1 MFDQLNPFKSA
12 SDRVLS
18 KEAEHQIYEKIT
30 QDIKSSNIN
39 KGVWA
44 KAFAK
49 SGGDETKQKAIY
61 LELMFEYQKEK
72 IKAEQ
77 EQAKIKRIQEA
88 ENRRKRAEVEYKRQ
102 EEIIK
107 RKKEQEYLNHQK
119 ELQKE
124 FEKFNADEEKAKNQ
138 KTLITFLEFTLVLC
152 ILYVVI
158 FLLF

>member
-107 RKKEQEYLNHQK
+107 RKQEYLDYQI
-119 ELQKE
+119 ELRKKSK
-124 FEKFNADEEKAKNQ
+124 KFNADEEKAKNQ